1 MPTEKSLKDLIA
13 KMMDSYHMTDKLAEI
28 KVRSEWSEIM
38 GVTISKNTKRLSV
51 YKKTLYLELTSAA
64 LRNDLY
70 FHEKTIVEKVNQYV
84 GQRIVERINIK

>member
-1 MPTEKSLKDLIA
+1 MAQEKSLKDLIM
-13 KMMDSYHMTDKLAEI
+13 KMMESYHLSDKLAEM
-28 KVRSEWSEIM
+28 KVKSNWEEIM
-38 GVTISKNTKRLSV
+38 GVTISKNTRRLSI

-84 GQRIVERINIK
+84 GQKVVNKINIK